1 MVHVSA
7 LVDLVQEAKIES
19 FYVDPKGPVIAL
31 IYFDPTTGQEIR
43 EPQISV
49 LNGGVDIYLTIR
61 GMVSVRTAAEDFYEY
76 AKDKMP
82 GLKEPTKTKN
92 GYKRRY
98 CNLTQRGPTGL
109 EVKVNSYSYGQNK
122 TKVIQINSN
131 YVRAEYIFL
140 EYARSLGLKENRT
153 RKKSFKRGGYEK
165 TIELVKQ

>member
-61 GMVSVRTAAEDFYEY
+61 GMVSVITAAEDFYEY

-92 GYKRRY
+92 GYKL
-98 CNLTQRGPTGL
+98 CNITKFGLLYSQR
-109 EVKVNSYSYGQNK
+109 KSFNSY
-122 TKVIQINSN
+122 
-131 YVRAEYIFL
+131 
-140 EYARSLGLKENRT
+140 LKKF
-153 RKKSFKRGGYEK
+153 KKKYW
-165 TIELVKQ
+165 I